1 MINSHMALN
10 PYQNLPESS
19 FWKNG
24 VAKENPNN
32 IKGIYRKKFDINQSE
47 KIAIAGSCFAQHI
60 GYHLRKNGYS
70 VLDTE
75 LPPPGLPNH
84 LRKDYGYMTYSAR
97 YGNIY
102 TAAQLLQITKECCGN
117 IQHDQIS
124 WERGGKYFDAFRP
137 SVEPEGLDS
146 DEEVIEHRAY
156 HIKRVKKV
164 IEDMDV
170 FIFTLGL
177 TEAWASSSTKIV
189 YPSAPGVIAG
199 TYSASEFQF
208 INYNYQEIIDQLR
221 EFINIAK
228 DIRHG
233 NNFKIILTVS
243 PVPLT
248 ASASR
253 NHILVAN
260 SYSKS
265 VLRAVAGYLCET
277 IEYIDYFPSYEIIT
291 NPRLHST
298 AFTDNLR
305 SVRKESVEVVMKHF
319 FREHAPNAS
328 KFIPQNKSGD
338 IYDRFLSEENLQCEE
353 AILEEFGR

>member
-1 MINSHMALN
+1 MILN

-32 IKGIYRKKFDINQSE
+32 IKGIYRKKFDIDQSE

-146 DEEVIEHRAY
+146 DEEVIEHRSY

-177 TEAWASSSTKIV
+177 TE
-189 YPSAPGVIAG
+189 
-199 TYSASEFQF
+199 
-208 INYNYQEIIDQLR
+208 
-221 EFINIAK
+221 
-228 DIRHG
+228 HG
-233 NNFKIILTVS
+233 LILQKK
-243 PVPLT
+243 L
-248 ASASR
+248 
-253 NHILVAN
+253 
-260 SYSKS
+260 
-265 VLRAVAGYLCET
+265 
-277 IEYIDYFPSYEIIT
+277 YIQA
-291 NPRLHST
+291 L
-298 AFTDNLR
+298 
-305 SVRKESVEVVMKHF
+305 
-319 FREHAPNAS
+319 
-328 KFIPQNKSGD
+328 
-338 IYDRFLSEENLQCEE
+338 
-353 AILEEFGR
+353 LE